1 MVNIILICFK
11 RNNKNLKKFDKK
23 LNEEKIDFQKET
35 NDDWYN
41 YRFNNKNIQI
51 ISYFIIYFSLKIE
64 NEEYFIREYI
74 RIKKNLTEKEC
85 EQVFLLERKRF
96 GK

>member
-51 ISYFIIYFSLKIE
+51 ISYFIIYFCLKIE

-85 EQVFLLERKRF
+85 EQVFLLERNQF